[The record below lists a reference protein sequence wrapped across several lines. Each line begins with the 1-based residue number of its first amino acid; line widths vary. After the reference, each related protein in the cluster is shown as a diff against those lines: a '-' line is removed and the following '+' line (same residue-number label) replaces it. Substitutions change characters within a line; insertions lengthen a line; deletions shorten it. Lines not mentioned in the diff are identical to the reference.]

1 MPRVQS
7 TPPPMQA
14 ASPTQAMPPTEAMP
28 PARPM
33 AAGPRRVGASHELQE
48 GDPDLH
54 AMLLTMA
61 DAGASDLH
69 LTVGSE
75 PMMRRRGALETVD
88 GYSKLRS
95 DSLQRVLFSILTQK
109 QREAFERSEEHTSE
123 LQSRGQLVCR
133 LL

>member
-1 MPRVQS
+1 
-7 TPPPMQA
+7 
-14 ASPTQAMPPTEAMP
+14 MPPTEAIP

-54 AMLLTMA
+54 SMLITMA

-69 LTVGSE
+69 LTVASK

-88 GYSKLRS
+88 GYSNLRPIS
-95 DSLQRVLFSILTQK
+95 RQRVLFSFLTQK
-109 QREAFERSEEHTSE
+109 QREKFEANME
-123 LQSRGQLVCR
+123 LDFSNSMPGQSSYRV
-133 LL
+133 